1 MKKKTGNR
9 PLKLGIVTAS
19 IAILCV
25 GGAGLGFYHANQKAQ
40 AEGKTAAQ
48 TDKLLTSIQDKQK
61 VVNGWYTDATKASL
75 KKDTSKKVIDT
86 LIQELD
92 TFKGKELSET
102 TAAKLNTLVS
112 DAYNAEKMA
121 DLRDQVAGL
130 LDGKGVL
137 KAKASVQ
144 KTKQLAKEVQTIKPN
159 YVATFT
165 STLNKASQQEADIQK
180 AQKVVHALFQDK
192 TMKKVKKDVSP
203 KAYEHAKKLVRQIRQ
218 KEAKQKLQAKL
229 DQVAPFVKVPKAQG
243 SEETKQA
250 ESTPAETSSGNQA
263 ATQEGSQQAGS
274 NTSGSNANSYTAP
287 KAAGG
292 GTSSSNHR
300 ASSSNNYQKPKSNSN
315 GSSSH
320 YSKPAPKKPST
331 PAHKPSKPSGGNKG
345 NGGDMKPGDSWN
357 GTTHDKGD
365 MDSDSGRTWG
375 TIDW

>member
-9 PLKLGIVTAS
+9 PLKLGIVTAG

-25 GGAGLGFYHANQKAQ
+25 GGTGLGFYHANQKAQ
-40 AEGKTAAQ
+40 AEEKTAVQ

-61 VVNGWYTDATKASL
+61 VVNGWYTDNTKDML
-75 KKDTSKKVIDT
+75 KKDTSKKTIDT

-121 DLRDQVAGL
+121 DLRDQVADL

-144 KTKQLAKEVQTIKPN
+144 KTEKLFQSVKTIKPN
-159 YVATFT
+159 YAKTFAT
-165 STLNKASQQEADIQK
+165 TLKEAAKQEKRIKQAQEAVQT
-180 AQKVVHALFQDK
+180 LFQSDK
-192 TMKKVKKDVSP
+192 MEKVKKDVSP
-203 KAYEHAKKLVRQIRQ
+203 KAYAHAKKLVRQIQQ

-263 ATQEGSQQAGS
+263 ATQEGNQQAGGK
-274 NTSGSNANSYTAP
+274 TSGSSANTYTAP
-287 KAAGG
+287 KSANGA
-292 GTSSSNHR
+292 TSSSNHR
-300 ASSSNNYQKPKSNSN
+300 ASSSNNYQKPKSNSKW
-315 GSSSH
+315 SSSH
-320 YSKPAPKKPST
+320 YSKPAPKKPAT
-331 PAHKPSKPSGGNKG
+331 PSHKPSKPSGGNKG
-345 NGGDMKPGDSWN
+345 KDDMKPGDSWN